1 MTADVSTIYLVDAA
15 TDQAVEAQLRDA
27 IEQAQLDDWDNL
39 WQPELNRLLLQ
50 LTRANVPRSQWPQS
64 AHWNWPKKMA
74 RVQGLLE
81 FRGFS
86 VIAQGV
92 TQGLMQIDLNASARD
107 PGQAGKALVYVDYL
121 EVAPWNRPDFG
132 NKPRLFGVGSALL
145 SAAIRFS
152 QNEGF
157 KGRIGLHSLPQA
169 DGFYRK
175 VGMIELGADSQ
186 TQNLNY
192 FEMTAEQAQAFLGEE

>member
-50 LTRANVPRSQWPQS
+50 LIRANVPRSQWPQS
-64 AHWNWPKKMA
+64 SHWNWPKKMA

-145 SAAIRFS
+145 SAAIRLS

-175 VGMIELGADSQ
+175 VGMIELGADPQ